1 MAKRRLGLLKI
12 NGGCDDSNRRG
23 DIIFVHGLGDH
34 PITAWYPNPEEIRDK
49 VDTEQFWNQELQEL
63 NFWLNWLGK
72 HRPDLGIWSYGY
84 EAMPF
89 KESSGLSRVPIVKGK
104 IESYTGKASPIIDQ
118 ASELLALLTQRDFLI
133 RPKIFVT
140 HSLGGLIVKETLY
153 LAHDDLNSNDEMRE
167 IIGQT
172 KGVVFCATP
181 HQGSDLANFK
191 ELLAQVAKTFR
202 LLDENVII
210 SELSSENTNTQL
222 YKSGKWYSG
231 NTKTYDIQTKAFYE
245 TEETEI
251 PAIGKRLV
259 VDRFSSD
266 PNVIGVRPTAVN
278 GADHFAIV
286 KPQSENDTI
295 YIGVRE
301 FIDKYLPRQNSG
313 GGFNPNQVTFEEE
326 EKDGFFL
333 RN

>member
-1 MAKRRLGLLKI
+1 MVKKRLGLLKI
-12 NGGCDDSNRRG
+12 NERCSDSNRTG
-23 DIIFVHGLGDH
+23 DVIFVHGLGDH
-34 PITAWYPNPEEIRDK
+34 PITTWYFNPEEIRDK
-49 VDTEQFWNQELQEL
+49 VDTEQFWNEDLKNL
-63 NFWLNWLGK
+63 DFWLHWLGK

-89 KESSGLSRVPIVKGK
+89 KESSALSKVPKVGK
-104 IESYTGKASPIIDQ
+104 NIPTGKASPIIDQ
-118 ASELLALLTQRDFLI
+118 ASELLELLTQRNFLI

-181 HQGSDLANFK
+181 HQGSELANFK
-191 ELLAQVAKTFR
+191 DLLAQIVRTFH
-202 LLDENVII
+202 LLEENVII
-210 SELSSENTNTQL
+210 SELSSDNTNTQL

-231 NTKTYDIQTKAFYE
+231 NAKTPYDIQTKAFYE

-278 GADHFAIV
+278 GADHFSIV
-286 KPQSENDTI
+286 KPQSENDTV

-326 EKDGFFL
+326 QEDSFFL

>member
-1 MAKRRLGLLKI
+1 MSERKLGLLKI
-12 NGGCDDSNRRG
+12 NSSCNDSNRRG
-23 DIIFVHGLGDH
+23 DVIFVHGLGDH
-34 PITAWYPNPEEIRDK
+34 PITTWYPNPEEIRDR
-49 VDTEQFWNQELQEL
+49 VDTDQFWNQELQNL

-89 KESSGLSRVPIVKGK
+89 KESKVPIIKDK

-118 ASELLALLTQRDFLI
+118 ATELLSLLRQQDIRS

-140 HSLGGLIVKETLY
+140 HSLGGLIVKETLSLAY
-153 LAHDDLNSNDEMRE
+153 LKINSNSQMRE

-191 ELLAQVAKTFR
+191 ELLVKTVRAFHFIE
-202 LLDENVII
+202 ENVIVN
-210 SELSSENTNTQL
+210 ELSSQDIHRQLWTSTQ
-222 YKSGKWYSG
+222 WYRDNSKFFKIE
-231 NTKTYDIQTKAFYE
+231 TEAFCE

-251 PAIGKRLV
+251 PGIGKRRV
-259 VDRFSSD
+259 VDHFSSD
-266 PNVIGVRPTAVN
+266 PQVGITTAIN
-278 GADHFAIV
+278 GADHFSIV
-286 KPQSENDTI
+286 KPQSESNTI

-301 FIDKYLPRQNSG
+301 FIDDYLPRQNSG
-313 GGFNPNQVTFEEE
+313 GGFTPNQVTFEEE
-326 EKDGFFL
+326 QEDSFFL